1 MNTISIN
8 KFRDNIKNFVEKVVT
23 EHIPLKVTRR
33 NNDDFIVISADDWDR
48 EQETLYV
55 LQNSDLIKQITSS
68 RASHLSN
75 KGYKTTTRERN
86 EITGI

>member
-33 NNDDFIVISADDWDR
+33 NNDDFIVISADDRDR

-55 LQNSDLIKQITSS
+55 LQNSDLIKQITLSS
-68 RASHLSN
+68 ASHLSN
-75 KGYKTTTRERN
+75 KGYIPTIRERN

>member
-33 NNDDFIVISADDWDR
+33 NNDDLLLLAPMTGIA
-48 EQETLYV
+48 
-55 LQNSDLIKQITSS
+55 
-68 RASHLSN
+68 N
-75 KGYKTTTRERN
+75 KKHCMYYKTAT
-86 EITGI
+86 